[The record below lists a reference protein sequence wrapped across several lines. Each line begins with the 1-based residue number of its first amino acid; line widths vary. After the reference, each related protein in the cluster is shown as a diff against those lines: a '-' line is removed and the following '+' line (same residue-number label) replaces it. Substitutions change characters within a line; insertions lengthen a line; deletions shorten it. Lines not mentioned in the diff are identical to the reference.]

1 MPGLQELARRR
12 PAFAAGHR
20 MCAGCP
26 VPIVSRML
34 TQVTDHE
41 IVAGNATGCLEVASS
56 IFPYTAW
63 NIPWIHTAFENAG
76 ATMSG
81 VEAMYKSLRRRGKT
95 DRRIKF
101 VAFGGDGGTYDIGL
115 QSLSG
120 AMERGHDLVYICYDN
135 GAYMNTGIQ
144 RSSATPFGASTT
156 TSPAGTVSGG
166 KPQFPKDLT
175 SIMVSHHID
184 YVAQASIHNPIDLSD
199 KLKKA
204 IELDG
209 PAFLNVLCP
218 CVPGWRIEADM
229 AVEAARVAVA
239 TRYWP
244 LFEVE
249 KGVTRINHKPKERI
263 PVTDWLFMQGR
274 FRHLKEPRWKESLI
288 RIQEA
293 VDERWDGLLAQEAL
307 GARRGHMESGRSHQ

>member
-1 MPGLQELARRR
+1 M
-12 PAFAAGHR
+12 
-20 MCAGCP
+20 
-26 VPIVSRML
+26 
-34 TQVTDHE
+34 
-41 IVAGNATGCLEVASS
+41 
-56 IFPYTAW
+56 
-63 NIPWIHTAFENAG
+63 
-76 ATMSG
+76 
-81 VEAMYKSLRRRGKT
+81 
-95 DRRIKF
+95 
-101 VAFGGDGGTYDIGL
+101 
-115 QSLSG
+115 
-120 AMERGHDLVYICYDN
+120 
-135 GAYMNTGIQ
+135 
-144 RSSATPFGASTT
+144 
-156 TSPAGTVSGG
+156 
-166 KPQFPKDLT
+166 
-175 SIMVSHHID
+175 
-184 YVAQASIHNPIDLSD
+184 
-199 KLKKA
+199 KKA

-293 VDERWDGLLAQEAL
+293 VDERWDGLLAQEAM
-307 GARRGHMESGRSHQ
+307 GARRGSTESERSRQ